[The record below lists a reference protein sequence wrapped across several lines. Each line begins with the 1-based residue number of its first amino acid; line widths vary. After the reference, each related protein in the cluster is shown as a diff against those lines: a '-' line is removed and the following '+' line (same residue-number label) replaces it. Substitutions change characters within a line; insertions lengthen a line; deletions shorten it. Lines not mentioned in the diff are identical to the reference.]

1 MSTASSIEKI
11 LEDVKDDQEISDATL
26 VSRSGTHI
34 AGDVPEKA
42 HRETYV
48 AMSAILLGSAET
60 ATSELEDQLAYV
72 LVELDNSRILIE
84 DSGPSAI
91 LVLRLEEGAD
101 LEDILETTKQPIK
114 DIQRS
119 L

>member
-1 MSTASSIEKI
+1 MSPANSVERI
-11 LEDVKDDQEISDATL
+11 LEDIKENPKVIEVTL

-34 AGDVPEKA
+34 AGDVPKKA

-60 ATSELEDQLAYV
+60 ATSELEDHLNYV
-72 LVELDNSRILIE
+72 LVDLDDSRILIQ
-84 DSGPSAI
+84 DGGPSAI
-91 LVLRLEEGAD
+91 LVTRIKEGT
-101 LEDILETTKQPIK
+101 DIKEGIELTKQPIK
-114 DIQRS
+114 DIQKS